1 MNTTIILLYVFILI
15 ILLVITWFIISNEL
29 KRSNVKTIIQPV
41 YKNLRVAV
49 CISGN
54 YRNNIECFEK
64 MKHYLVD
71 PLSADVF
78 INISTD
84 VPPEDQEKI
93 HTILNPISISYQDY
107 NINYTK
113 WSYSKNLMNMITR
126 MHDCNELKKTYE
138 RENNFIY
145 DIVIRIRPDFFCK
158 DYIPAH
164 IINNVSEY
172 VIYAYEFEVF
182 PTIAY
187 YGVSDVF
194 FLGKSQTIDFAITSL
209 LNTDFENFRKFCKL
223 NEYLI
228 YQVFISKGLSI
239 KLFYIDG
246 ILLKFT
252 LPENPSFD
260 DQISVM
266 KNAVSKYEGIVTHPY
281 VCDAVNYLSSI
292 AE

>member
-15 ILLVITWFIISNEL
+15 ILLVITWFILENEL
-29 KRSNVKTIIQPV
+29 KRSTVKKTAQPV
-41 YKNLRVAV
+41 YKNLRVAL

-64 MKHYLVD
+64 MKHYLVE
-71 PLSADVF
+71 PLNADVF
-78 INISTD
+78 LNISTD
-84 VPPEDQEKI
+84 VNPEDQEKI
-93 HTILNPISISYQDY
+93 NNILNPISTTYQDY

-126 MHDCNELKKTYE
+126 IYECNELKKTYE
-138 RENNFIY
+138 KENSFIY

-158 DYIPAH
+158 DYIPSH
-164 IINNVSEY
+164 IINHVSEH
-172 VIYAYEFEVF
+172 VIYAYECEVF

-187 YGVSDVF
+187 LGVSDIF
-194 FLGKSQTIDFAITSL
+194 FLGKSQTMDFALTSL
-209 LNTDFENFRKFCKL
+209 LNTDFDNFKKYCKL
-223 NEYLI
+223 SEYLI
-228 YQVFISKGLSI
+228 CKVFISKGLSI

-252 LPENPSFD
+252 LPENPNFQ
-260 DQISVM
+260 DQINLI
-266 KNAVSKYEGIVTHPY
+266 KNATSKYEGVVHPY